1 MSLWLE
7 VFAMASETETKFAEE
22 LMKQYCNQSYNLIS
36 KSDYCKL
43 LDDVKCASSKTK
55 RSQRDYH
62 LLRK

>member
-1 MSLWLE
+1 
-7 VFAMASETETKFAEE
+7 MASETETKFAEE
-22 LMKQYCNQSYNLIS
+22 LMKQYRNQSYNLIS

-55 RSQRDYH
+55 RSQRDYY